1 MSQQVLEGAWEE
13 IAEHADEL
21 SGKLVKLTV
30 LGDSPRPATTGAAD
44 QSLPVAPLTDT
55 EGLFQQLADQW
66 RKETAH
72 LSLAIKKV
80 MHPAYQRIIG
90 LGPDAVPLI
99 LRELQRKPGHWF
111 WALKAITGEDPAQPE
126 DTISQAAQ
134 AWLRWGQERRY
145 I

>member
-21 SGKLVKLTV
+21 SGKRVKLIV
-30 LGDSPRPATTGAAD
+30 LDESR
-44 QSLPVAPLTDT
+44 SLPANGATDRSRPSAPVKDK
-55 EGLFQQLADQW
+55 EELFRQLADQW

-72 LSLAIKKV
+72 LSMAIKKV

-90 LGPDAVPLI
+90 LGPDAIPLI
-99 LRELQRKPGHWF
+99 LRELQRRPGHWF
-111 WALKAITGEDPAQPE
+111 WALKAITGEDPAQSE
-126 DTISQAAQ
+126 STVSQAAQ
-134 AWLRWGQERRY
+134 VWLQWGKEHQY

>member
-13 IAEHADEL
+13 IAKHAGEL

-30 LGDSPRPATTGAAD
+30 LGDSPQPVTTGGAK
-44 QSLPVAPLTDT
+44 QSPLVVPPTDT

-111 WALKAITGEDPAQPE
+111 WALKAITGEDPAKPN
-126 DTISQAAQ
+126 DTISQATQ
-134 AWLRWGQERRY
+134 AWLQWGQERRY

>member
-13 IAEHADEL
+13 IVEHADEL

-30 LGDSPRPATTGAAD
+30 LGDSPPLMSTGAVE
-44 QSLPVAPLTDT
+44 QSPPVTPVTDT

-99 LRELQRKPGHWF
+99 LLELQHKPGHWF

-126 DTISQAAQ
+126 DTISQATQ